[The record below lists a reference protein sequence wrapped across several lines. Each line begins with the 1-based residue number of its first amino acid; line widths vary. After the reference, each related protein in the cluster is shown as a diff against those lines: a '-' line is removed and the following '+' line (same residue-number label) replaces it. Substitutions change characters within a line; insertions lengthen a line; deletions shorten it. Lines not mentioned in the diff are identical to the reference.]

1 MKLLALLLP
10 AVALGAVEQVTDQ
23 NTFKRVLT
31 ENPAVVVD
39 FFSQVRDARLLWH

>member
-23 NTFKRVLT
+23 NTFKRILA

-39 FFSQVRDARLLWH
+39 FFSQVCDARLLWH